1 MNDDN
6 RPRCPLSHPTH
17 HPHTLSPRSNPD
29 LRFGCA
35 TCCGQKAIMEQ
46 SPHFY
51 CTTCNVEFH
60 NGCQRRTRKITHPYH
75 LQHPLTLSYRNPETG
90 IMFNSNVDSGE
101 TQSNTSD
108 RGKSESL
115 DIIWSQADSIFDECT
130 WCGKDFKDGWFY
142 HCSICTFCLD
152 LSCAAVSPPLAIPN
166 PKSHQHS
173 LLLFPRPVPVPCDA
187 CGLIKAFE
195 PIYACFQCN
204 YMVHHNCM
212 DLPRVI
218 KITKVDNKYG
228 KYSCRHE
235 ECSYVVHSKCATHEN
250 IWDGRE
256 LEWKI
261 EESDD
266 TEDIIPFKR
275 VGDDLIKYFGHQ
287 HCLRLQ
293 EYDCVRDA
301 EKQCQACV
309 FPIDSQ
315 HFYHCT
321 TCDFFLHE
329 VCANL
334 PRKLD
339 HALHNHRL
347 ILDPSSPKD
356 FKSIYCSVCSRAST
370 GFRYKCSEIDCQKG
384 AKFAVDILMHF

>member
-1 MNDDN
+1 
-6 RPRCPLSHPTH
+6 
-17 HPHTLSPRSNPD
+17 
-29 LRFGCA
+29 
-35 TCCGQKAIMEQ
+35 MEQ

-130 WCGKDFKDGWFY
+130 WCGKDFKD
-142 HCSICTFCLD
+142 
-152 LSCAAVSPPLAIPN
+152 VSPPLAIPN

-187 CGLIKAFE
+187 CGLIKA
-195 PIYACFQCN
+195 
-204 YMVHHNCM
+204 
-212 DLPRVI
+212 
-218 KITKVDNKYG
+218 
-228 KYSCRHE
+228 HE

-384 AKFAVDILMHF
+384 AKFAVDILMHFGS